1 MNNIASSR
9 RRFMLAG
16 FAASTVP
23 SSPLASEE
31 LWPASKRPFGVNCFD
46 LFYGLLVSPTRTA
59 HSSARLRE
67 LRMLGG
73 IPFVRFSCSPVWP
86 AEWRVYLK
94 DRSKYFG
101 ILDQVVGAAESQQVK
116 LVPSL
121 IWSAPNI
128 SDLVGEPISDW
139 GRSGSKTRAFMQ
151 RYVTEVI
158 ERYKGSS
165 AILMWEFGNE
175 FTAYA
180 DLPNALRWW
189 PRISVE
195 QGTPSARSERDLIRS
210 RDCAEAFAH
219 FGKEARRL
227 DPTRPLTTGIS
238 LPLPNASNLAAGSWD
253 LDTPAQFRDA
263 LRLQTPDPL
272 DVISIH
278 LYPYALQ
285 RRFKGSAASY
295 QDVLAEVNSVARA
308 TNKRVFVGEFG
319 VPKMSNR
326 EVEKKEFRNMLDALI
341 QARPDWAALWVYDF
355 WGQEGEWNVSFKN
368 ERRYQL
374 EWLIQANRQV

>member
-1 MNNIASSR
+1 MKEISSSR
-9 RRFMLAG
+9 RLVLAG
-16 FAASTVP
+16 LAASTLLP
-23 SSPLASEE
+23 SICGAEE
-31 LWPASKRPFGVNCFD
+31 QRPTPKGYFGVNCFD
-46 LFYGLLVSPTRTA
+46 LFYGLLISPSRTA
-59 HSSARLRE
+59 SSRARLRE

-86 AEWRVYLK
+86 AEWNIYLR
-94 DRSKYFG
+94 DRAKYFG
-101 ILDQVVGAAESQQVK
+101 ILDQVIGAAESQQVK

-128 SDLVGEPISDW
+128 SDLVGEPVSDW
-139 GRSGSKTRAFMQ
+139 GRSGSKTREFMQ
-151 RYVTEVI
+151 RYVSEVI

-175 FTAYA
+175 FTGYA

-189 PRISVE
+189 PRVSVE
-195 QGTPSARSERDLIRS
+195 QGTPRARSARDLIRA

-238 LPLPNASNLAAGSWD
+238 LPLPNASNLAAGSWE

-285 RRFKGSAASY
+285 KRFKGRSASY
-295 QDVLAEVNSVARA
+295 QDVLDEVNSVARS

-319 VPKMSNR
+319 VPKMSNH
-326 EVEKKEFRNMLDALI
+326 EAEKREFRNMLDALI

-368 ERRYQL
+368 ERSYQL
-374 EWLIQANRQV
+374 EWLIQANRQA